1 MDNSRAHTKLPSFSF
16 ECNVYENIMLM
27 HTSST
32 YDKKKKRL
40 IEKIVHLALES
51 FFWLISIVYKYSEKE
66 LLSKDC
72 LKEELAVSC

>member
-32 YDKKKKRL
+32 YDKKKRL

-51 FFWLISIVYKYSEKE
+51 FF
-66 LLSKDC
+66 
-72 LKEELAVSC
+72 